1 MEKMLDLWL
10 DEKEKYGIAKMTH
23 HVFGVSYH
31 PLRRIGNGKYTVIN
45 QLWYTTY
52 NGARQ
57 YFRQFTNNDFA
68 SGRMRKAGHGNI
80 RMKNGRIRFP
90 A

>member
-1 MEKMLDLWL
+1 MEKMLGLWL
-10 DEKEKYGIAKMTH
+10 DEKGRYGIAKMTH
-23 HVFGVSYH
+23 PVFGVSYH
-31 PLRRIGNGKYTVIN
+31 PLRFAGHGTYTIIN

-68 SGRMRKAGHGNI
+68 SGRMRKAGHGNVQV
-80 RMKNGRIRFP
+80 NNESIRFP